1 MKRNNID
8 RKESFDRRIIMVK
21 EVSMSGMKEHV
32 KENFTTGFMCSE
44 SVLDTLNRFY
54 ELGIGEEAIALST
67 GFPYGF
73 GDGGNVCGGVAG
85 ATMALG
91 KIFGRTE
98 KGDPAYE
105 KCIQVV
111 RELND
116 ALAESHKTSLCPELI
131 AEYEFNDPE
140 RKAHCTNILYVIL
153 ESFAKI
159 VERECGVKINE

>member
-1 MKRNNID
+1 
-8 RKESFDRRIIMVK
+8 MVK
-21 EVSMSGMKEHV
+21 EVNMTELKAYLKED
-32 KENFTTGFMCSE
+32 FTTGYMCSE
-44 SVLDTLNRFY
+44 SVLDTLNKFY

-91 KIFGRTE
+91 KIFGRTV
-98 KGDPAYE
+98 KGDPAYQ
-105 KCIQVV
+105 KCIEVV

-116 ALAESHKTSLCPELI
+116 DVAAAYKTSICPDLI
-131 AEYEFNDPE
+131 ADYDFKDPE
-140 RKAHCTNILYVIL
+140 RKVHCTNNLYVIV

-159 VERECGVKINE
+159 VERECGVKVVE